1 MMTSRML
8 LKLLH
13 LRWSVTKQ
21 KNNDWWKLFQ
31 KSFIMIRYIDK
42 LETNQEKEKRT
53 QISNY
58 ATIIY
63 KNEQNKKMK

>member
-1 MMTSRML
+1 
-8 LKLLH
+8 
-13 LRWSVTKQ
+13 
-21 KNNDWWKLFQ
+21 
-31 KSFIMIRYIDK
+31 MIRYIDK

-63 KNEQNKKMK
+63 KNKQNKKMK